1 MTLSNLPLPDRLAA
15 LRAEI
20 KRLEDEESEIRRLL
34 LLNEDMRTGA
44 EWIAEIAVTRQNK
57 TDLKELKAC
66 YPDIVAE
73 HTHPTEITR
82 IVLSGINEETGEIVS
97 ARKMRT
103 QSAQTE
109 R

>member
-34 LLNEDMRTGA
+34 LLNEDMRTGTD
-44 EWIAEIAVTRQNK
+44 WIAEVAVTKRQDV
-57 TDLKELKAC
+57 DLKELRAC
-66 YPDIVAE
+66 HPDLVSE
-73 HTHPTEITR
+73 FTFPREITR

-97 ARKMRT
+97 ARKMRKET
-103 QSAQTE
+103 TG
-109 R
+109 

>member
-44 EWIAEIAVTRQNK
+44 EWIAEIKEIVTSRV
-57 TDLKELKAC
+57 DLKELKAMHKDLVEE
-66 YPDIVAE
+66 YTFPQKAVRVE
-73 HTHPTEITR
+73 LLGIT
-82 IVLSGINEETGEIVS
+82 SDGELVP
-97 ARKMRT
+97 ARRFRKDAV
-103 QSAQTE
+103 QD
-109 R
+109 